1 LKGSVG
7 TRTSIYHTRLP
18 HQWKLERMSADI
30 LSKDAKRRLAWMDYY
45 RKRGNARLTCRYYGI
60 SPTTFH
66 KWHRRFLSEGLAG
79 LEDRS
84 RAPGRRRVSTI
95 TRETVSLV
103 VSVRMEYPAWSRHKI
118 AVILARDHAVTLS
131 ASTVGR
137 ILSRKGLYDLKKS
150 IKRKRAARKRARK
163 LRSEA
168 WMRDL
173 YPGALVQVDTKHLRF
188 ARDRYYQFT
197 ATDCFTRMSFIHIT
211 RSISSSAGAKFL
223 SRLIEYMPFPVQ
235 AVQTD
240 NGSEY
245 AKEFEKAMEEVRVDH
260 YFTYPNC
267 PKQNGRVERKIGT
280 TQQELWDWRDG
291 YSVGELNDITDDWN
305 YTYNNVRPHQ
315 ALGYK
320 TPAEFLKSW
329 GEMSKDRANVST
341 M

>member
-30 LSKDAKRRLAWMDYY
+30 LSKEAKRRLTWMDYY
-45 RKRGNARLTCRYYGI
+45 HRKGNARLTCRYFGI

-66 KWHRRFLSEGLAG
+66 KWHRRLRDYGLAG

-84 RAPGRRRVSTI
+84 RAPRRRRASKLS
-95 TRETVSLV
+95 RETVSLV
-103 VSVRMEYPAWSRHKI
+103 VSIRMEYPAWSRHKI
-118 AVILARDHAVTLS
+118 AVILSRDHGVALS

-137 ILSRKGLYDLKKS
+137 ILSRKGLYDANKS
-150 IKRKRAARKRARK
+150 QKRRRAARRRARK
-163 LRSEA
+163 MRAGA

-188 ARDRYYQFT
+188 AGQKYYQFT
-197 ATDCFTRMSFIHIT
+197 ATDCFTRMSFIHVRKSIT
-211 RSISSSAGAKFL
+211 SKAGKEFF
-223 SRLIEYMPFPVQ
+223 SRLVEYLPFPVQ

-245 AKEFEKAMEEVRVDH
+245 EKEFERALESAGVDH
-260 YFTYPNC
+260 YFTYPEC
-267 PKQNGRVERKIGT
+267 PQQNGRVERKIGT
-280 TQQELWDWRDG
+280 TQAELWDWREG
-291 YSVGELNDITDDWN
+291 YSVAELNGIADEWN
-305 YTYNNVRPHQ
+305 HTYNHVRPHQ

-320 TPAEFLKSW
+320 TPGEYLKSW
-329 GEMSKDRANVST
+329 NEMSKDREDVST